1 MNKNLDIINFALSLI
16 IKAVVIPFL
25 SNQSYQPISRTKY
38 TLPTSCKMLEFFKK
52 SPLSGA
58 GKHPDFQ
65 VTSCLH
71 FDTTYV
77 DFAYI
82 KSE

>member
-25 SNQSYQPISRTKY
+25 LNQSHQPISRTKY
-38 TLPTSCKMLEFFKK
+38 TLPTSWKMTEFFEK
-52 SPLSGA
+52 SALSGA

-71 FDTTYV
+71 FVSTDV
-77 DFAYI
+77 IFDD
-82 KSE
+82 

>member
-1 MNKNLDIINFALSLI
+1 MSKNLDIINFVVSLI

-25 SNQSYQPISRTKY
+25 SNQSHQPISRTKY
-38 TLPTSCKMLEFFKK
+38 TLPTSYKTSAFFEK
-52 SPLSGA
+52 SHLSGA

-71 FDTTYV
+71 FVTTNV

-82 KSE
+82 ESE